1 MAQSTND
8 PNRLITLAIHSYD
21 RAVMLKRQLAEAG
34 VPAVLHNVNLQ
45 EPLVSTGVRVRIHE
59 KDLPLA
65 LKVVESETVLP
76 RGKKQHRSMGKVL
89 VPVDFSGY
97 SLKACKIGFAYAK
110 RIAGQVVVMHAFSSE
125 SHRFFLPFGSDLYGN
140 GDQDDKTMRAAATL
154 KMKNFK
160 SQLEKNIMRGEVANV
175 PFDTIISEGL
185 PEQCVL
191 QYAQK
196 IDTPLIVMGTHGAH
210 QQEHAAIGSVTAEVV
225 DEAKFPVFTVPE
237 NMALSDLSQVRHVAF
252 FSNLNPQDILSFDTF
267 TRLLDINGLDIS
279 IIPVVEK
286 RDAAYLEKATS
297 QLMQYCT
304 EHYTQCRFRLE
315 PITLD
320 DDLVALQQY
329 MTDRHV
335 DLIAVPNRKRN
346 IVSRLFNPSI
356 AHKVLFQ
363 SDVPMIVVPV

>member
-1 MAQSTND
+1 
-8 PNRLITLAIHSYD
+8 
-21 RAVMLKRQLAEAG
+21 
-34 VPAVLHNVNLQ
+34 
-45 EPLVSTGVRVRIHE
+45 
-59 KDLPLA
+59 
-65 LKVVESETVLP
+65 
-76 RGKKQHRSMGKVL
+76 
-89 VPVDFSGY
+89 
-97 SLKACKIGFAYAK
+97 
-110 RIAGQVVVMHAFSSE
+110 
-125 SHRFFLPFGSDLYGN
+125 
-140 GDQDDKTMRAAATL
+140 
-154 KMKNFK
+154 
-160 SQLEKNIMRGEVANV
+160 
-175 PFDTIISEGL
+175 
-185 PEQCVL
+185 
-191 QYAQK
+191 
-196 IDTPLIVMGTHGAH
+196 
-210 QQEHAAIGSVTAEVV
+210 
-225 DEAKFPVFTVPE
+225 
-237 NMALSDLSQVRHVAF
+237 MALSDLSQVRHVAF

-329 MTDRHV
+329 MTDSHV